1 MYVENKYRPVFTQCE
16 STSLPEA
23 TPPGTVV
30 ASVRAMDNDT
40 GPAGEIVYS
49 ILRAGSERDFDVDP
63 VSGVIR
69 NNKVCD
75 PFSMFSFV
83 CAENWTHLKQF
94 DAVKMPLTS

>member
-1 MYVENKYRPVFTQCE
+1 VYVENKYRPVFTQCQ
-16 STSLPEA
+16 STALPEA

-69 NNKVCD
+69 NNKVCTRTV
-75 PFSMFSFV
+75 FQCF
-83 CAENWTHLKQF
+83 HLFLCRKF
-94 DAVKMPLTS
+94 DTLGTI